1 MRNKLRP
8 RFDYQ
13 PCHAALAALDEAAKL
28 APSLNRQALL
38 DKLVMCGLWALQM
51 EQSRPP
57 ALFGTNRGYWRAAGS
72 GTAPRQVD
80 T

>member
-38 DKLVMCGLWALQM
+38 DKLVMCGLWALQTS
-51 EQSRPP
+51 Q
-57 ALFGTNRGYWRAAGS
+57 
-72 GTAPRQVD
+72 QK
-80 T
+80 